1 MKRFDRKAKAISV
14 VLLLMHVALVSS
26 APLAEVG
33 GIIHA
38 GAECSM
44 DTLTVSMQQGTG
56 VQSLDGADEWPMFHH
71 DTNHTGYSTSI
82 APDVNTTIWTF
93 EASSRVQSSPAIVDN
108 KLYVGTG
115 YDFFCLN
122 ASAGTVIWNYTTASY
137 ISTSSPAVA
146 EGRVYV
152 VASELYCLNA
162 STGEFIWVAGTYG
175 AISSPAVVDG
185 RVYVPGEVMN
195 GISRLKCLNA
205 STGELIWKSVVGN
218 GIATAMSNSPAVAD
232 GKVYIGLS
240 ASDGW
245 GPTFFCLNASTG
257 DIIWNAYLTHA
268 SSSPAIFEGR
278 VYVGGN
284 NDLYCLNAST
294 GTLVWAYFTNYS
306 PTSPAIAYG
315 RVYMGVD
322 NGRIYCLN
330 ASNGEYIWDYTTS
343 SYIQDSSPAIAD
355 GKVYIGCWDRYV
367 YCFNA
372 SNGAVIWDYQANDHI
387 DASPAVA
394 DGRVY
399 IGSMSWPHGKLYAFG
414 MFHDV
419 AVTNVTTD
427 PAKVDQ
433 GMEVTITVD
442 AKNYGS
448 FTENFDV
455 TVYANATQIGRQ
467 AIDDLGPNANE
478 SLDFAWNTTSFDIGN
493 YSISAAA
500 DLLVNE
506 TDTSNNSRED
516 GIVTVTSPIHEI
528 AVAEITRSKTVVGE
542 GYSLSVNVGVENQG
556 DNAEIFNLT
565 TLYDYI
571 NWSSGLVGYW
581 SFDEGSGAMAYDTS
595 SCGNNGTLTNGPIW
609 VDGKYGKALSFD
621 GEDDYVNV
629 PNAASLNPAEL
640 TFEGW
645 FYPLPDTEYQALLSK
660 GYASYL
666 SQNEDYEFVWIPDGA
681 HPAHFVVNTANNGRT
696 SWYAFSNVSSD
707 QWHYVAMTYKSGQWR
722 VYYDGQMWERTD
734 VTGDLIGSSYPL
746 QIGAESEAGRLMKG
760 SIDEVR
766 IYNRALSEEEIMANM
781 MQPHGKIASQTVT
794 LASRDSTA
802 ITFTW
807 NTTGIAYGNY
817 TLNAMADTVP
827 GETDTTDNTCLDGW
841 IVVTIPGDINGDFR
855 VGPADFALLSTSYGS
870 TPGEP
875 KWNPNADINSDG
887 KVGPADFALLSAH
900 YGQRYP

>member
-218 GIATAMSNSPAVAD
+218 GIATAMSN
-232 GKVYIGLS
+232 
-240 ASDGW
+240 
-245 GPTFFCLNASTG
+245 
-257 DIIWNAYLTHA
+257 
-268 SSSPAIFEGR
+268 
-278 VYVGGN
+278 
-284 NDLYCLNAST
+284 
-294 GTLVWAYFTNYS
+294 
-306 PTSPAIAYG
+306 
-315 RVYMGVD
+315 
-322 NGRIYCLN
+322 
-330 ASNGEYIWDYTTS
+330 
-343 SYIQDSSPAIAD
+343 
-355 GKVYIGCWDRYV
+355 
-367 YCFNA
+367 
-372 SNGAVIWDYQANDHI
+372 
-387 DASPAVA
+387 SPAVA

-696 SWYAFSNVSSD
+696 SWYAFSNVSSN